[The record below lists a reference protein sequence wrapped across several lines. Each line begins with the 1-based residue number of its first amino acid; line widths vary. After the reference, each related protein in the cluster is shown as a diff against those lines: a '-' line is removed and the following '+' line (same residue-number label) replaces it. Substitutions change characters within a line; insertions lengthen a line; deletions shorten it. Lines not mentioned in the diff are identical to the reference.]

1 MQTLRNVLRLA
12 APYGYTKDR
21 WYAWVMLSAVIGFAM
36 GIVQVGVYL
45 NHWNKRFY
53 DALARYDAEM
63 MPNLILEWI
72 GFIAITVIFVI
83 CGSWLQKRLF
93 LDWREHLTDLFERRW
108 LKDHSQYRIKL
119 RNEPDNPDQRIQEDC
134 AELSERTIV
143 LVKYF
148 IMNAFKLIAFS
159 SILWGL
165 SGVQHIE
172 FMGIEWE
179 INGYLVWV
187 ALLWSVLCTIATHLI
202 GRKLKPLNVAR
213 QHREA
218 DFRTTLLRV
227 RDGAEQVASL
237 RGEATELDRFRMRFS
252 RIKENWLALI
262 KREFQL
268 ESFTASYLRINNLIS
283 VLAGLPLYLTH
294 AMTFGDLMQAR
305 SAFSSV
311 QDGFGWFTDYYKRI
325 MEWAAVVERL
335 HGFDESLQAV
345 QSEKVSSDGVET
357 GNRVEARELS
367 LFTPMGKC
375 LSKGLSLSVKPGEW
389 ILIDG
394 RSGAGKSTFLRALA
408 GLWPFCQGG
417 ITVPQRDF
425 LFIPQKS
432 YLPFD
437 TLTDVLTYPRR
448 NEFPKETVSEVLTAV
463 GLERLVSR
471 LEEKKDWSQELSGG
485 EQQRLGFARVLLNR
499 PAILFLDEATNQL
512 DDHSSGELLSLIKK
526 RLPYASVLIVT
537 HQLAVKASVNR
548 KIEIGCQSTFAI

>member
-1 MQTLRNVLRLA
+1 MPM
-12 APYGYTKDR
+12 APEFR
-21 WYAWVMLSAVIGFAM
+21 
-36 GIVQVGVYL
+36 
-45 NHWNKRFY
+45 
-53 DALARYDAEM
+53 
-63 MPNLILEWI
+63 
-72 GFIAITVIFVI
+72 
-83 CGSWLQKRLF
+83 
-93 LDWREHLTDLFERRW
+93 
-108 LKDHSQYRIKL
+108 HSQYRIKL

-148 IMNAFKLIAFS
+148 IMNAFKLIAFI

-179 INGYLVWV
+179 INGYLVWG

-218 DFRTTLLRV
+218 DFRATLLRV

-335 HGFDESLQAV
+335 HGFDE
-345 QSEKVSSDGVET
+345 T
-357 GNRVEARELS
+357 
-367 LFTPMGKC
+367 
-375 LSKGLSLSVKPGEW
+375 
-389 ILIDG
+389 
-394 RSGAGKSTFLRALA
+394 
-408 GLWPFCQGG
+408 
-417 ITVPQRDF
+417 
-425 LFIPQKS
+425 
-432 YLPFD
+432 
-437 TLTDVLTYPRR
+437 
-448 NEFPKETVSEVLTAV
+448 
-463 GLERLVSR
+463 
-471 LEEKKDWSQELSGG
+471 
-485 EQQRLGFARVLLNR
+485 
-499 PAILFLDEATNQL
+499 
-512 DDHSSGELLSLIKK
+512 
-526 RLPYASVLIVT
+526 
-537 HQLAVKASVNR
+537 
-548 KIEIGCQSTFAI
+548 